1 MTDPTGRDAARDWL
15 RRAMEDLQ
23 RDDPLPHVEITLEMI
38 ERMEEIRV
46 AGGDEALAAY
56 VQDVI
61 TMREAGNRKPLAQ

>member
-1 MTDPTGRDAARDWL
+1 MTDPTGRDEARDWL
-15 RRAMEDLQ
+15 RRTLEDLQ